1 MNVSYE
7 DGSLHRPLSVH
18 GEPRSRHPAEHT
30 VASEYTV
37 ASGVLSARGNGYKKR
52 MLDVGKKAPAFKLE
66 SSDGGSVSLSDFR
79 GKNVVLYFYPKD
91 NTPGCTLEAQD
102 FQKALPKLKKL
113 NAVVLGI
120 SRDSIAS
127 HCKFRDKFGLGFPL
141 LSDPEH
147 QVLEAYGAWG
157 EKTLYGKKSVG
168 IIRTT
173 VVIDEAGKV
182 KKVFPKVKVNG
193 HVDAVL
199 AAIAE

>member
-1 MNVSYE
+1 
-7 DGSLHRPLSVH
+7 
-18 GEPRSRHPAEHT
+18 
-30 VASEYTV
+30 
-37 ASGVLSARGNGYKKR
+37 
-52 MLDVGKKAPAFKLE
+52 MLDVGKRAPSFKLE

-91 NTPGCTLEAQD
+91 NTPGCTVEAQD

-113 NAVVLGI
+113 NAVVLGV

-147 QVLEAYGAWG
+147 EMLEAYGAWG
-157 EKTLYGKKSVG
+157 EKTLYGKKSLG
-168 IIRTT
+168 IIRST
-173 VVIDEAGKV
+173 VVIDEQGKV
-182 KKVFPKVKVNG
+182 KRVFPKVKVAG

-199 AAIAE
+199 AALAE